1 MYDYDSDYSE
11 QDLYYRSS
19 LVAQQIKDLALS
31 LQQLGWLQWHGFDHW
46 PRNFHML
53 WALPK

>member
-11 QDLYYRSS
+11 QYLYYRSS